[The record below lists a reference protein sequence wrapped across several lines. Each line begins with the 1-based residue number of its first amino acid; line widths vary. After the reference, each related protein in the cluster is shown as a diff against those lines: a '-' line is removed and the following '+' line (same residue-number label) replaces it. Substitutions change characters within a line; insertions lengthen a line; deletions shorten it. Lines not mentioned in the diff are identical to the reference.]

1 MKERLKY
8 FKVTDFKYGYNII
21 PNYPNLKLHISK
33 HHTIQNNVIK
43 LVFVGSVGIGRGL
56 EEIIDLLN
64 IKIKNYEIQLH
75 IKGYLDFKY
84 KKILMKLPIT
94 KEFLINDIKN
104 YSVEIK
110 KWCDNLCINYDI
122 IIKYLKYNS
131 NYKSK
136 YSC

>member
-64 IKIKNYEIQLH
+64 INNFDFFISFDPYGFVAENLCKTNIIKKLGEDHIFSYNY
-75 IKGYLDFKY
+75 F
-84 KKILMKLPIT
+84 
-94 KEFLINDIKN
+94 
-104 YSVEIK
+104 YSVS
-110 KWCDNLCINYDI
+110 LTTS
-122 IIKYLKYNS
+122 LT
-131 NYKSK
+131 
-136 YSC
+136 